1 MKRKRFIKLSMA
13 HGNSRDQA
21 RRAANYIAWKNQADA
36 SVNKVEKESG
46 RMYRL
51 PMLGYQHF
59 ARWFGYIAPSEREAQ
74 HE

>member
-21 RRAANYIAWKNQADA
+21 RRAANYIAWKNQVDA
-36 SVNKVEKESG
+36 SDNKFEKESG
-46 RMYRL
+46 RLYRL
-51 PMLGYQHF
+51 PMANYKHF
-59 ARWFGYIAPSEREAQ
+59 ARWFGYIAPSEREGY